1 MKSIIM
7 LIAGLMYSFIIIK
20 GQNNVVRALDH
31 FSKIEVKN
39 GIFVQLVK
47 SDKESAD
54 INTQEIQPNQ
64 VITEIKDGILSFR
77 LDKQPFTKSKVM
89 VKLYYKNISMIKA
102 SGKSEISSNSLIKQ
116 DSLSIDL
123 ASGAKAY
130 LSLDIKYLK
139 SELTEGALISADG
152 YAVKQEASVAT
163 GATLSAFDLESDE
176 ITIKVSANGKA
187 KINVDKSL
195 TADVSTGG
203 YVSYK
208 GAPTVKDINT
218 SIGGKVEQYTE

>member
-1 MKSIIM
+1 MKSLCI
-7 LIAGLMYSFIIIK
+7 LVAGLIITSSISK

-39 GIFVQLVK
+39 GILVQLIK

-54 INTQEIQPNQ
+54 IKTQEIQPSQ
-64 VITEIKDGILSFR
+64 VITEIKDGMLIFR
-77 LDKQPFTKSKVM
+77 TDKPPFTKSKVM
-89 VKLYYKNISMIKA
+89 VKLYYKNVVLING
-102 SGKSEISSNSLIKQ
+102 SGKSEISSSSLIKQ

-123 ASGAKAY
+123 DSGAKAY

-139 SELTEGALISADG
+139 SELTEGALIAADG
-152 YAVKQEASVAT
+152 YAVKQDASVST

-176 ITIKVSANGKA
+176 IAIKVSANGKA
-187 KINVDKSL
+187 KINVEKNLS
-195 TADVSTGG
+195 ADVSTGG

-208 GAPTVKDINT
+208 GNPAVKDINT
-218 SIGGKVEQYTE
+218 SIGGKVEKYTE